1 MLVPTP
7 EDVIITKLRWSL
19 LANRSKDRDDAR
31 DVIAVQ
37 GDRIDWD
44 YVHPGATATAPA
56 TCSTRSAAPSLRSDP
71 PRDLDGPETFFPPST
86 HKGVACVVESEDII
100 DGNEER
106 RGCVASIMR
115 VILDVLQGPRQG
127 RSFVFDRHDTFIVGR
142 SRFVHCPMPE
152 DSALSRDH
160 FLIEINPPR
169 CEVRDLGSTNGTFV
183 NDRRVER
190 VRLSSGDRIAA
201 GQSVFQ
207 VRVEGASWSGD
218 SGPDAGRRGAGRD
231 GDARPERPADRLLGL
246 RGGGAARRRRGR
258 RAGVP
263 RCPASRSTGSARR
276 AGNEAAAVPQP
287 VPHFTTLRELGRGA
301 MGVVYQARHNQT
313 GRLVA
318 LKLIVPESAAARS
331 AVDRFL
337 REMSVISQLKHPNI
351 VEWLEQGMTRGQ
363 FWFAMEYVQGTNL
376 ESIANETP
384 GRYPVDQACRMIC
397 QVLKGL
403 EQAHSLGF
411 VHRDIKP
418 ENILIGRGPD
428 GLVAKISDFGLAKS
442 FRGLGL
448 SGLTFSGEMRGTVPF
463 MPPEQM
469 LDFKTV
475 TPAGDLYSTAATLY
489 YLLSCQFIY
498 DQVGEGGDLIRM
510 LLEEPPVPI
519 LSRRADVPARLAA
532 VLEKCLARDPKD
544 RYPTAAAMR
553 KALRPFC

>member
-1 MLVPTP
+1 
-7 EDVIITKLRWSL
+7 
-19 LANRSKDRDDAR
+19 
-31 DVIAVQ
+31 
-37 GDRIDWD
+37 
-44 YVHPGATATAPA
+44 
-56 TCSTRSAAPSLRSDP
+56 
-71 PRDLDGPETFFPPST
+71 
-86 HKGVACVVESEDII
+86 
-100 DGNEER
+100 
-106 RGCVASIMR
+106 MR
-115 VILDVLQGPRQG
+115 VILDVLQGPKQG

-190 VRLSSGDRIAA
+190 VRLNSGDRIAA

-218 SGPDAGRRGAGRD
+218 SGPTQVVEPQD
-231 GDARPERPADRLLGL
+231 GTVTLE
-246 RGGGAARRRRGR
+246 GR
-258 RAGVP
+258 RARPIVCSGCGAAAPPDVDVAGGGGP
-263 RCPASRSTGSARR
+263 RPLPGEPLDWLCRTCR
-276 AGNEAAAVPQP
+276 NEASAVPQP
-287 VPHFTTLRELGRGA
+287 VPHFTTMRELGRGA
-301 MGVVYQARHNQT
+301 MGVVYQARHNLT

-363 FWFAMEYVQGTNL
+363 FWFAMEYVSGTNL
-376 ESIANETP
+376 EFIANEAP
-384 GRYPVDQACRMIC
+384 GAYPVNQACRMVC

-403 EQAHSLGF
+403 EQAHALGF

-498 DQVGEGGDLIRM
+498 DQVGEGGDLIRT

-519 LSRRADVPARLAA
+519 LSRRADVPPGSPPSLRNASPATPRTATPPPPRCARRSGRFADRHDHPDRPRHHPHRHRRLADDLA
-532 VLEKCLARDPKD
+532 VGLHGHRPAGGDGDLARGE
-544 RYPTAAAMR
+544 
-553 KALRPFC
+553 